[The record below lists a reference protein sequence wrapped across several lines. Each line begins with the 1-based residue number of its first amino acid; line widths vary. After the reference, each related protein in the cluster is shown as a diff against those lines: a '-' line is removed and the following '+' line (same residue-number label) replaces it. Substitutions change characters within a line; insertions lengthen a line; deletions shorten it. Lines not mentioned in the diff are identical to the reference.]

1 MELSKCGSLPTGVV
15 GDGNR
20 RQHRQVEESSSLEV
34 FKNSGDVAL
43 WNMV

>member
-20 RQHRQVEESSSLEV
+20 RQHRQLFLFFSPSRKEKHL
-34 FKNSGDVAL
+34 FK
-43 WNMV
+43 